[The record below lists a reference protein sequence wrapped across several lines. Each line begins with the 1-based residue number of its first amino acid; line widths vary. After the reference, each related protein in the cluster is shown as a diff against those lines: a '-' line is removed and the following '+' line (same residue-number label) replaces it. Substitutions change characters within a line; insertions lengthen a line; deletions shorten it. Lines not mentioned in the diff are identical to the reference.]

1 MSKTNLSDIFS
12 DLNTESSVILQKS
25 IKIKNIKNLDI
36 ISDATSSFMPQKGG
50 YSDATSSFMPQ
61 KGGYSDATSSF
72 MPQKRGYLNG
82 TKNKDINQLISMLS
96 ATSDDN
102 YTANS
107 TDTEQLKNKLFNII
121 QSGGTN
127 YYYTFQDYI
136 SSIIHDSNYEI
147 NNKVAYLIQ
156 YKSLSNGERE
166 LLKEYVLRQADKI
179 DKITLGRIMWY
190 GLDFTNEHVRPRFIT
205 EIFTPEVD
213 LFVKYLKDV
222 YDNNFK
228 IDNLIEYKQSY
239 NKLSPDSKNV
249 LNEYYK
255 AYKPPI
261 KNPWTTTQLDQ
272 IDQYGLRFEKN
283 SKPLI

>member
-12 DLNTESSVILQKS
+12 NLNTESSVILPKS

-107 TDTEQLKNKLFNII
+107 TDNTEQLKNKLFNII
-121 QSGGTN
+121 QSGGGDYN
-127 YYYTFQDYI
+127 YFKTCIDTIFSDEFLEIKDDIAYAIKYNELDGNDKLMLQDYYRQMHTTHI
-136 SSIIHDSNYEI
+136 SKYAQLHPQ
-147 NNKVAYLIQ
+147 Q
-156 YKSLSNGERE
+156 YSQVIK
-166 LLKEYVLRQADKI
+166 
-179 DKITLGRIMWY
+179 Y
-190 GLDFTNEHVRPRFIT
+190 GLQFSADEFP
-205 EIFTPEVD
+205 
-213 LFVKYLKDV
+213 
-222 YDNNFK
+222 K
-228 IDNLIEYKQSY
+228 IGKCHKFQPFS
-239 NKLSPDSKNV
+239 
-249 LNEYYK
+249 
-255 AYKPPI
+255 YKPPTEDAEDDYVLNIIESIMVDAYNKKNKTII
-261 KNPWTTTQLDQ
+261 KQKLRKYQ
-272 IDQYGLRFEKN
+272 IFCEILKIIESNK
-283 SKPLI
+283 